1 MAVLDTAT
9 LAEAALV
16 LRKYSALCVNDTMFY
31 VRTFHSHRIL
41 PGSALHPHVQGVILQ
56 LALVR
61 SCHISVTPSTCD
73 ALCSSHCFCAHPLML
88 RFADR

>member
-31 VRTFHSHRIL
+31 VRL
-41 PGSALHPHVQGVILQ
+41 PTHPDSVALEDMVSPS
-56 LALVR
+56 VR
-61 SCHISVTPSTCD
+61 
-73 ALCSSHCFCAHPLML
+73 
-88 RFADR
+88 